1 MSLFDDIKNKI
12 SQLGKTVSNS
22 ISSDSKIKL
31 QEGFEKAKSDFKQVA
46 GEAAK
51 LIDQAEVSIREQLK
65 KTQQYFEA
73 DKAQTQQDLE
83 SIKKTAQENIQS
95 THDVLHRL
103 QQELSDF
110 TSKNSKKIAAYIDK
124 KKADWS
130 SELAETHQ
138 KIDEAKASLNKAI
151 EQIKHTSTVEEVRST
166 MSEVKNKAN
175 VLFKEVKSDTKNTMS
190 VAKNNINDIGK
201 KVSHTAKSVEKEVSD
216 LEQ

>member
-1 MSLFDDIKNKI
+1 M
-12 SQLGKTVSNS
+12 
-22 ISSDSKIKL
+22 
-31 QEGFEKAKSDFKQVA
+31 
-46 GEAAK
+46 
-51 LIDQAEVSIREQLK
+51 K

-130 SELAETHQ
+130 HELAETNQ
-138 KIDEAKASLNKAI
+138 KIDEAKASLNKTI
-151 EQIKHTSTVEEVRST
+151 EQIKHTNTVEEIRST
-166 MSEVKNKAN
+166 MSKVKNKADT
-175 VLFKEVKSDTKNTMS
+175 LLKEVKSDTENIMS
-190 VAKNNINDIGK
+190 VTKKNINDVGK
-201 KVSHTAKSVEKEVSD
+201 EASHTAKSVDEEISSLD
-216 LEQ
+216 Q